1 MASPENI
8 YTSNIIWTQN
18 VIFKNIHAYT
28 CKNAIISK
36 KKNKEEDGFKQSLE
50 YTWEILEGGNG
61 REKCKYTKILKI
73 NKNSLI
79 LYVMCSDYSY
89 HLCPHCHFPPN

>member
-8 YTSNIIWTQN
+8 YTSDIIWTEN

-36 KKNKEEDGFKQSLE
+36 NKEEDGFKQSLE
-50 YTWEILEGGNG
+50 YT
-61 REKCKYTKILKI
+61 
-73 NKNSLI
+73 
-79 LYVMCSDYSY
+79 
-89 HLCPHCHFPPN
+89 